1 MKSILTN
8 GTCGIEVT
16 LAPETAKQNR
26 ACWSQ
31 NPLSCP
37 FRASVSIAFR
47 TQGGAARL
55 SPLRS
60 ALIAVSSPA
69 GLSTL
74 GCSAGRKP
82 GAVPRCGKRPAP
94 RGLPWAGVFR
104 RGGVDARIFSTK
116 TRSASRR
123 MACPIAR
130 RLSPDFRARRCALAA
145 DEYSDDDD
153 VRLTIRASQGRGQRV
168 VVGSSL
174 SILKGTCDDARN

>member
-37 FRASVSIAFR
+37 FRASVSIAIR

-60 ALIAVSSPA
+60 ALGWFVQRLRRKDRRPRNIKTCASDKHDRDTCATRVQAQHLPK
-69 GLSTL
+69 
-74 GCSAGRKP
+74 SARHYD
-82 GAVPRCGKRPAP
+82 
-94 RGLPWAGVFR
+94 R
-104 RGGVDARIFSTK
+104 RGNRRGVGQDGMDRGKKFS
-116 TRSASRR
+116 
-123 MACPIAR
+123 
-130 RLSPDFRARRCALAA
+130 RADGFGQVIVHAGGEAA
-145 DEYSDDDD
+145 FA
-153 VRLTIRASQGRGQRV
+153 VA
-168 VVGSSL
+168 
-174 SILKGTCDDARN
+174 